1 MRNAKWSE
9 DSIIKTLV
17 QLHKEGVDLSYSG
30 VTKTHLALLRAAM
43 RRFGSWR
50 AAVEAARIPYSG
62 VRKYRDWSRERI
74 IARIRE
80 LHDKGEDLSW
90 GNISVN
96 VDPQLA
102 AASTKP
108 KHFGSWREA
117 VEAAGIDYDSVRRY
131 TEWSEELIITRLKRL
146 HADGHPLNARA
157 IELLDMP
164 LVTAARRRFESWEKA
179 LYAAGIDGK
188 RYILRRPSRRR
199 RTE

>member
-1 MRNAKWSE
+1 MRNARWSE
-9 DSIIKTLV
+9 DSIIKALN
-17 QLHKEGVDLSYSG
+17 QLHDDGADLSYSG
-30 VTKTHLALLRAAM
+30 ITQTNLALLRAAM

-50 AAVEAARIPYSG
+50 AAIEAARIPYG
-62 VRKYRDWSRERI
+62 EVRKYRDWSRERI
-74 IARIRE
+74 IARIQE
-80 LHDKGEDLSW
+80 LHNRGEDISW

-131 TEWSEELIITRLKRL
+131 TEWSEELIIARLKQL
-146 HADGHPLNARA
+146 HLEGHPLNARA
-157 IELLDMP
+157 IEMVDMP

-199 RTE
+199 RAE